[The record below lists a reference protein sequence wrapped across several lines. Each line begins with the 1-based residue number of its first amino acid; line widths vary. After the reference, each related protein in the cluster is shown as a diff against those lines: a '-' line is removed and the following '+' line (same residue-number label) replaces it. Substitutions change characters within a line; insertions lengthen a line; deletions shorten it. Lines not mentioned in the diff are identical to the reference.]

1 MASETS
7 RRKFIAQTA
16 KAGLGIYVGSGILS
30 SCSSVSKI
38 TIPTAYTTGFTQD
51 PLPYS
56 YDALEKAIDAKTME
70 LHYTKHAAGYATN
83 LQGAVKTE
91 GVAANTSLEN
101 VLQRISKY
109 SVAMRNNGGG
119 HYNHELFW
127 KTMTPT
133 GSDKP
138 TGALAQAI
146 DKSFGSFEAFKT
158 AFSDAGKNRF
168 GSGWAWLLVDGNKVL
183 RISSTPN
190 QDNPLMDVAEVKGFP
205 LLGLDVWEHAYY
217 LRYQNKRP
225 DYIAAW
231 WKVVNW
237 KYVEERFQSAV

>member
-1 MASETS
+1 MCAFGAGCNLQDDRAQIRFRNFTQIIPMASETS

-30 SCSSVSKI
+30 SCSSISKI

-109 SVAMRNNGGG
+109 SVAIQLLL
-119 HYNHELFW
+119 HLF
-127 KTMTPT
+127 KHVVRMIVPYVC
-133 GSDKP
+133 SENVY
-138 TGALAQAI
+138 I
-146 DKSFGSFEAFKT
+146 DDLRCPVLGCSKKSLQPRG
-158 AFSDAGKNRF
+158 
-168 GSGWAWLLVDGNKVL
+168 
-183 RISSTPN
+183 
-190 QDNPLMDVAEVKGFP
+190 
-205 LLGLDVWEHAYY
+205 
-217 LRYQNKRP
+217 
-225 DYIAAW
+225 
-231 WKVVNW
+231 
-237 KYVEERFQSAV
+237 